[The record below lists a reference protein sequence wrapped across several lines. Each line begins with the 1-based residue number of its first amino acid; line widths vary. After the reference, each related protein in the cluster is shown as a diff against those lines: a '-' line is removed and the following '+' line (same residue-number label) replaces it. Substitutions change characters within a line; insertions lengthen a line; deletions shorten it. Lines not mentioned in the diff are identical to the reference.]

1 MRLVVLVSIVPG
13 SWRENEK
20 VDISLQS
27 WETGMK
33 PPGPVARSSN
43 NRVLLS
49 MKKHAQTTCDTI
61 SRALVDRTWEKSQT
75 KSQPVLTPTGQTR
88 GIGGIV
94 KKKEAKIE
102 KDKTLSE
109 RGLADLDTLMQHA
122 KELSHLAKSTSSRI
136 ETKQGSNLDE
146 AAQLRGI
153 MMSLGISSEVE
164 SDSKLE
170 GEIARAAHPLITRH
184 GGAILLEEV
193 FCAVNRARGTKLVAP
208 DEVYQA
214 AKNIELKYPQGGVV
228 YYCYPSGIKVLKDA
242 TLSDESISDKIVE
255 LMFEH
260 ECLSPQSYALCT
272 NLTPIVAR
280 EQLLMT
286 ESMGKICRDESDR
299 GTYFYIN
306 KLLCC

>member
-1 MRLVVLVSIVPG
+1 M
-13 SWRENEK
+13 
-20 VDISLQS
+20 
-27 WETGMK
+27 
-33 PPGPVARSSN
+33 
-43 NRVLLS
+43 
-49 MKKHAQTTCDTI
+49 
-61 SRALVDRTWEKSQT
+61 
-75 KSQPVLTPTGQTR
+75 
-88 GIGGIV
+88 
-94 KKKEAKIE
+94 
-102 KDKTLSE
+102 
-109 RGLADLDTLMQHA
+109 
-122 KELSHLAKSTSSRI
+122 
-136 ETKQGSNLDE
+136 
-146 AAQLRGI
+146 
-153 MMSLGISSEVE
+153 
-164 SDSKLE
+164 
-170 GEIARAAHPLITRH
+170 
-184 GGAILLEEV
+184 
-193 FCAVNRARGTKLVAP
+193 NRARGTKLVAP

-242 TLSDESISDKIVE
+242 TLSDESISGNFELSVLTNLSLSKTIFQKFFVKLKSDKIVE